1 MDKIISSDYW
11 SSMKYWLVFYFFN
24 IRTYINALIMKYSC
38 YQIIFRCIVNKSKIS
53 WFIYKYTK
61 YFFHQNIS
69 LKNKSGT
76 ISRCWWT
83 KAKASPMSYDII
95 VYAYLLA
102 NIPCTYILP
111 YVLLFLITFS
121 LFQITLSIKFRCEM
135 L

>member
-1 MDKIISSDYW
+1 MDKINLYSSIWDLHIHTC
-11 SSMKYWLVFYFFN
+11 K
-24 IRTYINALIMKYSC
+24 
-38 YQIIFRCIVNKSKIS
+38 
-53 WFIYKYTK
+53 IYKYTK

-111 YVLLFLITFS
+111 YVLLFLTTIFIFS
-121 LFQITLSIKFRCEM
+121 NNINY
-135 L
+135 